1 MHAYLA
7 KVDFQCF
14 AQSREFAE
22 FSELFRNLTG
32 ITIAI
37 YDAAGRQSK
46 TIFVPTMQ
54 SPLCQIIHASPGG
67 MARCEACNRE
77 HFAEAVRTRQPC
89 RYLCHAGLVDIAIP
103 VFIDGQHLV
112 TISCGQLL
120 PSLPRERGFREIM
133 NKLRGLTISRA
144 ALREAYDRAPY
155 LETEKID
162 AAIKLLTFFV
172 EYLGRMG
179 LTLRAMAD
187 RLERAEIVFA
197 RQYIEDHFRDR
208 VMVGEVAK
216 KTGLSQSHFATV
228 FRRTVGQT
236 FVEYLQR
243 RRVEEAKALLIN
255 TRKIVTEICFQC
267 GFTNL
272 THFNRVFR
280 RWTGSSPRQYRQR
293 TSSNA
298 QRSNSKYVGQAGQT
312 ERLMM

>member
-22 FSELFRNLTG
+22 FSVLFRNLTG
-32 ITIAI
+32 ITTAI

-46 TIFVPTMQ
+46 TIFAPLAE
-54 SPLCQIIHASPGG
+54 SPLCHIIHSSPEGT
-67 MARCEACNRE
+67 ARCEACNRE

-103 VFIDGQHLV
+103 IFVDGLHV
-112 TISCGQLL
+112 ATISCGQLL
-120 PSLPRERGFREIM
+120 PSSHGERGFRGILRR
-133 NKLRGLTISRA
+133 LRGLTISEK
-144 ALREAYDRAPY
+144 ALREVYNRAPY

-197 RQYIEDHFRDR
+197 RQYLEDHFRDR

-216 KTGLSQSHFATV
+216 KTGLSQSHFATI
-228 FRRTVGQT
+228 FRQTTGQT
-236 FVEYLQR
+236 LVEYLQR

-255 TRKIVTEICFQC
+255 TRKIITEICFQC

-280 RWTGSSPRQYRQR
+280 HWTGSSPRQYRQKKHE
-293 TSSNA
+293 SA
-298 QRSNSKYVGQAGQT
+298 
-312 ERLMM
+312 

>member
-1 MHAYLA
+1 MHVYLA
-7 KVDFQCF
+7 KVDFQCL

-22 FSELFRNLTG
+22 FSALFRNLIG
-32 ITIAI
+32 ITTAI

-46 TIFVPTMQ
+46 TIFASSTE
-54 SPLCQIIHASPGG
+54 SSLCQIIHSSPEG
-67 MARCEACNRE
+67 MARCEACNCE
-77 HFAEAVRTRQPC
+77 HFADAVRTRQPC

-103 VFIDGQHLV
+103 IFMDGQHLA

-120 PSLPRERGFREIM
+120 PSSRGERGFRKILRR
-133 NKLRGLTISRA
+133 LRGLTISEK
-144 ALREAYDRAPY
+144 ALREAYNRVPY

-179 LTLRAMAD
+179 LTLKAMAN

-208 VMVGEVAK
+208 LSVGEAAK

-243 RRVEEAKALLIN
+243 RRVEEAKMLLTN
-255 TRKIVTEICFQC
+255 TRKIITEICFQC

-280 RWTGSSPRQYRQR
+280 RWTGFSPRQYRQR
-293 TSSNA
+293 TSSNI
-298 QRSNSKYVGQAGQT
+298 QPKKSG
-312 ERLMM
+312 